1 MNSLGY
7 YKNKNDL
14 NKSDYDPNENEVFI
28 SNNEHKQN
36 QITSIF
42 SNLYRQISNQTDEI
56 TYNKNE
62 IKRSVSRQISTVIIE
77 KQGGLA
83 NRFVILLLILWY
95 MCSAL
100 TLYTN
105 KYIITTRKIDPT
117 LIGKK

>member
-62 IKRSVSRQISTVIIE
+62 V
-77 KQGGLA
+77 
-83 NRFVILLLILWY
+83 
-95 MCSAL
+95 
-100 TLYTN
+100 
-105 KYIITTRKIDPT
+105 
-117 LIGKK
+117 IGKIHTFINEKLVIKQNVKLKNEFIFFFKLIKKIKIYFIFDLQIYKFNL

>member
-14 NKSDYDPNENEVFI
+14 KKSDYDPNENEVFI

-62 IKRSVSRQISTVIIE
+62 VIRKKGRQNNKFFLE
-77 KQGGLA
+77 K
-83 NRFVILLLILWY
+83 
-95 MCSAL
+95 
-100 TLYTN
+100 
-105 KYIITTRKIDPT
+105 
-117 LIGKK
+117 